1 MLNHILLSVGLY
13 CSSRVG
19 VGQGVKTGDHD
30 DYMQLK
36 KKKKKLSGCQEMLW
50 VWGEGVLDVY
60 GAVEC
65 SLVIMQWFHDCLKY
79 SEIKITIKS
88 KLCVE

>member
-1 MLNHILLSVGLY
+1 M
-13 CSSRVG
+13 
-19 VGQGVKTGDHD
+19 
-30 DYMQLK
+30 
-36 KKKKKLSGCQEMLW
+36 
-50 VWGEGVLDVY
+50 Y

>member
-36 KKKKKLSGCQEMLW
+36 KKKKNFQVAKRCFEFE
-50 VWGEGVLDVY
+50 VKV
-60 GAVEC
+60 
-65 SLVIMQWFHDCLKY
+65 F
-79 SEIKITIKS
+79 
-88 KLCVE
+88 